1 MTKLLTIP
9 EVAPVL
15 RMSCR
20 RAYELAAEG
29 TLPGVR
35 RLGPRTYRV
44 SAEELDRFITG
55 TTVAKVTA

>member
-1 MTKLLTIP
+1 MPKLLTIP

-15 RMSCR
+15 RMSAR
-20 RAYELAAEG
+20 RAYELASAG

-44 SAEELDRFITG
+44 SAEELDRFIDG
-55 TTVAKVTA
+55 TTLTQAAA